1 MKQRRVQNLGDV
13 IAGSNVLSELS
24 ARVALMARVQ
34 QSLQSHWPALTLT
47 VLSMRDGILTLTAPS
62 NAVSAK
68 ARQFEP
74 SILAAAQ
81 RINPALQSVRFKAG
95 KPSPAPRLAASTR
108 DRVIS
113 CDTLEQLQMT
123 ASDMEPG
130 AIRSALERL
139 IRRQLNQ
146 N

>member
-13 IAGSNVLSELS
+13 IAGSSVLSELS

-95 KPSPAPRLAASTR
+95 KPSPVSRPAMSTR
-108 DRVIS
+108 NRVIS

-130 AIRSALERL
+130 TIRSALERL